1 MGVLKEAPAATL
13 ETFIWDY
20 FILIAECW
28 LKELFFFMGSTV
40 GVYILPIEGIL
51 LREFIGA
58 WSERVRLW
66 LVGAWDAAGVGS
78 TVDAS

>member
-13 ETFIWDY
+13 ETLIWDY
-20 FILIAECW
+20 FTLRTEFW
-28 LKELFFFMGSTV
+28 WKELFFFIGSTG
-40 GVYILPIEGIL
+40 GVHILLIVGIL
-51 LREFIGA
+51 LREFTWA
-58 WSERVRLW
+58 WLERVRLW